1 LKVKKKKIMK
11 DLKFRHLFWVIPLF
25 LLSYARVEY
34 DAERTINKKFSANQI
49 SLLEIKNEYGN
60 LEIKTWAKKEIA
72 FEVKIQAQA
81 ENENMAKKLV
91 NDSEII
97 FEQSNNRITAI
108 SKRNKTNIQRKWWKF
123 WQDNNYMLNIHYII
137 YVPKEID
144 LNLENAYGNIEIE
157 NRAGDL
163 VTELA
168 YGKITTHNIKGFV
181 DLDIKHGEAVM
192 GYLGNTKIEAQY
204 SEIKI
209 ERTGILKVNSR
220 NSEISIL
227 EALDVN
233 AYTKYDKY
241 EFGKI
246 DNFVNEG
253 GYDEIE
259 IKSARSVAL
268 SADYSELTVG
278 NCEVYFEINMTHG
291 EGIIKNTSSAFS
303 KGVLEGSYT
312 DYFISIAVPFS
323 FHLKGKY
330 TEIELPPVSVIT
342 ENQISENTNYFSGQ
356 TGQKPT
362 CSIIANL
369 IYGSLNIK

>member
-1 LKVKKKKIMK
+1 MK
-11 DLKFRHLFWVIPLF
+11 DLKFKHLFWVIPLF
-25 LLSYARVEY
+25 LLSNARVEY
-34 DAERTINKKFSANQI
+34 DAERTINKKFSANQMSI
-49 SLLEIKNEYGN
+49 VEVKNEYGN
-60 LEIKTWAKKEIA
+60 IEIKTWEKKDIA

-81 ENENMAKKLV
+81 ENENLTKQLV

-97 FEQSNNRITAI
+97 FEQTNNRVTAI
-108 SKRNKTNIQRKWWKF
+108 SKRKKINIQRKWWKF
-123 WQDNNYMLNIHYII
+123 WQDNNYKLNVHYII
-137 YVPKEID
+137 YLPKEID
-144 LNLENAYGNIEIE
+144 LNLENVYGNIEIE
-157 NRAGDL
+157 NRSGDL
-163 VTELA
+163 VAELA
-168 YGKITTHNIKGFV
+168 YGKITTHNNKGFV
-181 DLDIKHGEAVM
+181 ELDIKHGEAVM

-233 AYTKYDKY
+233 AYSKYDKY

-253 GYDEIE
+253 GYDEID

-278 NCEVYFEINMTHG
+278 NCEVSFEINMTHG
-291 EGIIKNTSSAFS
+291 EGIIENTSSAFS

-312 DYFISIAVPFS
+312 DYFISIAMPFS
-323 FHLKGKY
+323 FDLKGKY
-330 TEIELPPVSVIT
+330 TEIELPPESVIT
-342 ENQISENTNYFSGQ
+342 EKQISENTNYFSGQ